1 MNRGSLITSK
11 LNSYSTRLL
20 PNLTESRHA
29 NKRSPVALFAG
40 VRSAERDMLAVKPHI
55 LIKDIREPG
64 FALHGSYNYRL
75 FGGCNC
81 LRQPAALSLSR
92 CQRPQKVRTFAT
104 QNPHCCPSALLC

>member
-40 VRSAERDMLAVKPHI
+40 LRPAERDMLAVKPHI
-55 LIKDIREPG
+55 PIKDIREPG
-64 FALHGSYNYRL
+64 LALHGSYNYRL
-75 FGGCNC
+75 FGACNC
-81 LRQPAALSLSR
+81 LREPAAPSVSV
-92 CQRPQKVRTFAT
+92 CYPPQTARI
-104 QNPHCCPSALLC
+104 L